1 MNFLLTAFYIYLFII
16 NVIAVIITVYDKSAS
31 KKHKWRVRERT
42 LLLFSALGASVVMYI
57 TMLIIKHK
65 TLHIKFMLGI
75 PLIFIAQCFALYFIL
90 GALYG

>member
-1 MNFLLTAFYIYLFII
+1 MNFLLTAFYIYLLII

-31 KKHKWRVRERT
+31 KKHKWRVSEHT
-42 LLLFSALGASVVMYI
+42 LLLLSALGASIVMYI
-57 TMLIIKHK
+57 TMLVIRHK